1 MSNNTAATIHHF
13 LFRFIGIDFYRLICG
28 LTAQPLLSL
37 LTSSPFHLPTLQVD
51 NAMFHT
57 AHIRTPCFLTRPSI
71 RSLCLAQ
78 CIAQFSLV
86 GRVAVAV
93 GGHTNA
99 LRIKDVSGRHAVS
112 SEEIIHATVAF
123 GCIRERKMSIG
134 PVLGD
139 TLRMVCATDAYQS
152 HIAELSFGVG
162 TQALVKSVECRQI
175 AVTITAT
182 TVKEHHDRAV
192 PRQKLGGKCGFVGHF
207 HRKLGDFL
215 PYPDVFR
222 MRSRGLVSFFVD
234 ARRENRR
241 DAQQQSHGKQTTAD
255 AGRQQGKGP
264 ETTPRQ
270 YFFHTYWIC
279 VTA

>member
-37 LTSSPFHLPTLQVD
+37 LTSSPLRLPTLQVD

-86 GRVAVAV
+86 GRVTVAV
-93 GGHTNA
+93 GGYANA

-112 SEEIIHATVAF
+112 SENIIHAPVAL
-123 GCIRERKMSIG
+123 GCLRERKLRLG
-134 PVLGD
+134 PVLSD
-139 TLRMVCATDAYQS
+139 AVRTVSTTDANQS

-162 TQALVKSVECRQI
+162 SQAFVKAVESRQI
-175 AVTITAT
+175 AVTIAAC

-192 PRQKLGGKCGFVGHF
+192 PRQKLGGKCRFVGHF

-215 PYPDVFR
+215 PYSHVFCPLLAYIR
-222 MRSRGLVSFFVD
+222 FLLVD
-234 ARRENRR
+234 AGCKTE
-241 DAQQQSHGKQTTAD
+241 
-255 AGRQQGKGP
+255 
-264 ETTPRQ
+264 
-270 YFFHTYWIC
+270 
-279 VTA
+279 V